1 MNERKIRERS
11 QPAALTNVDAEKII
25 IGRILQSETTFWEIN
40 GTIQSFHFS
49 IEIHQRIFESIYH
62 LLMDGKKATL
72 SLLQSRIG
80 PEYGDGS
87 STMTLMTALI
97 RNTSEVEDII
107 REVQTVI
114 ECWQRR
120 RVIEICDQF
129 SKEAK
134 QSDTDTSYML
144 GDLENVVKDITVNSQ
159 SEPVKTMA
167 DIVSRV
173 VSSSMKTKATGVSP
187 GFDSGLA
194 SLDQILGRIFPGDLG
209 FIGARPGDG
218 KGQPLD
224 ALVLT
229 PFGYKK
235 MGDIKVGAIV
245 SSPDGSASEV
255 IGVYPLGE
263 RQLYRVSFHDGTST
277 EVTEDHIWY
286 AWCKGRGRQINGKQ
300 VGGEDGA
307 KLFTTAGLIDILKNK
322 RAPKIYIPISKP
334 IQFTMVRSERDCLI
348 PPYTMGALLG
358 DGSFRHNRVSFTSA
372 DMDIVEKMEGEIG
385 CKLLVQANSSCGKAT
400 AYLVPVSSGV
410 RDAVLEMGLLEAK
423 SVDKFIPTQ
432 YLMATVEKRWEL
444 LRGLMDTD
452 GWVNVNGDP
461 RIHTKSPQLAKDIAW
476 LARSLG
482 AVVSTRKKQTYY
494 TKDGERIDCGIG
506 YELRIKLWDGS
517 EAFSLQRKKDKCNKP
532 QSLARKILSIEPTR
546 MAEAQCIKV
555 SDPNSL
561 YLTNDFI
568 VTHNTV
574 VGLQLLDRIQQH
586 YGPACFFSLEM
597 RDQDLGRRILAGKSN
612 VSVSEIEEG
621 SYDAFE
627 LEEIR
632 AAQEVLSRS
641 RMLVDDRPGLRIDQ
655 IRDRCV
661 VLKRSKGLKAIVIDH
676 IRLVRALG
684 KFSNRF
690 DRAEYVTGMLKTLAK
705 ELEIA
710 VIALSQVTRASQ
722 RRDDPR
728 PQLNDFDGGS
738 SIEQDAD
745 WALGLFRRDRWLRGQ
760 KPYDMDSKEGK
771 EWAEDMQKCKGKIE
785 VINLK
790 RRRGED
796 GGHAEFI
803 FDGKASLLREV
814 ER

>member
-1 MNERKIRERS
+1 MNERKSRERS

-25 IGRILQSETTFWEIN
+25 IGRILQSEAAYWEVD
-40 GTIQSFHFS
+40 GTLQSFHFS
-49 IEIHQRIFESIYH
+49 MEIHQRIFEAVYH
-62 LLMDGKKATL
+62 LLMEGKKATL

-97 RNTSEVEDII
+97 RNTSEIEEITKEI
-107 REVQTVI
+107 QTVI

-159 SEPVKTMA
+159 SEPVKTMG

-173 VSSSMKTKATGVSP
+173 VRDSMRTKESGISP
-187 GFDSGLA
+187 GFDTGLA

-209 FIGARPGDG
+209 FIGARSGDG
-218 KGQPLD
+218 KT
-224 ALVLT
+224 VL
-229 PFGYKK
+229 
-235 MGDIKVGAIV
+235 
-245 SSPDGSASEV
+245 
-255 IGVYPLGE
+255 
-263 RQLYRVSFHDGTST
+263 
-277 EVTEDHIWY
+277 
-286 AWCKGRGRQINGKQ
+286 
-300 VGGEDGA
+300 
-307 KLFTTAGLIDILKNK
+307 
-322 RAPKIYIPISKP
+322 
-334 IQFTMVRSERDCLI
+334 
-348 PPYTMGALLG
+348 
-358 DGSFRHNRVSFTSA
+358 
-372 DMDIVEKMEGEIG
+372 
-385 CKLLVQANSSCGKAT
+385 
-400 AYLVPVSSGV
+400 
-410 RDAVLEMGLLEAK
+410 
-423 SVDKFIPTQ
+423 
-432 YLMATVEKRWEL
+432 
-444 LRGLMDTD
+444 
-452 GWVNVNGDP
+452 
-461 RIHTKSPQLAKDIAW
+461 
-476 LARSLG
+476 
-482 AVVSTRKKQTYY
+482 
-494 TKDGERIDCGIG
+494 
-506 YELRIKLWDGS
+506 
-517 EAFSLQRKKDKCNKP
+517 
-532 QSLARKILSIEPTR
+532 
-546 MAEAQCIKV
+546 
-555 SDPNSL
+555 
-561 YLTNDFI
+561 
-568 VTHNTV
+568 
-574 VGLQLLDRIQQH
+574 GLQLADRIQQQ
-586 YGPACFFSLEM
+586 YGPVCFFSLEM
-597 RDQDLGRRILAGKSN
+597 RDEDLGRRILAGKSG

-632 AAQEVLSRS
+632 SAQEFLSKS

-661 VLKRSKGLKAIVIDH
+661 VLKRSKGLKAAVVDH

-684 KFSNRF
+684 KFGNRF
-690 DRAEYVTGMLKTLAK
+690 DRVEYVTGFLKTMAK

-710 VIALSQVTRASQ
+710 IIALSQVTRASQ

-745 WALGLFRRDRWLRGQ
+745 WALSMFRRDRWLLGQ

-771 EWAEDMQKCKGKIE
+771 DWAEDLSKCKGTIE
-785 VINLK
+785 IGVPK

-796 GGHAEFI
+796 GGRAVLA

>member
-1 MNERKIRERS
+1 MNERKSRERS

-25 IGRILQSETTFWEIN
+25 IGRILQSEAAYWEVD
-40 GTIQSFHFS
+40 GTLQSFHFS
-49 IEIHQRIFESIYH
+49 IEIHQRIFEAVYH
-62 LLMDGKKATL
+62 LLMEGKKATL

-97 RNTSEVEDII
+97 RNTSEIEEITK
-107 REVQTVI
+107 EVQTVI

-120 RVIEICDQF
+120 RVIEICEQF

-159 SEPVKTMA
+159 SEPVKTMG

-173 VSSSMKTKATGVSP
+173 VSNSMKTKATGVSP
-187 GFDSGLA
+187 GFDTGLA
-194 SLDQILGRIFPGDLG
+194 SLDQIMGRIFPGDLG
-209 FIGARPGDG
+209 FCGGRPGDG
-218 KGQPLD
+218 K
-224 ALVLT
+224 
-229 PFGYKK
+229 
-235 MGDIKVGAIV
+235 
-245 SSPDGSASEV
+245 
-255 IGVYPLGE
+255 
-263 RQLYRVSFHDGTST
+263 
-277 EVTEDHIWY
+277 
-286 AWCKGRGRQINGKQ
+286 
-300 VGGEDGA
+300 
-307 KLFTTAGLIDILKNK
+307 
-322 RAPKIYIPISKP
+322 
-334 IQFTMVRSERDCLI
+334 
-348 PPYTMGALLG
+348 
-358 DGSFRHNRVSFTSA
+358 
-372 DMDIVEKMEGEIG
+372 
-385 CKLLVQANSSCGKAT
+385 
-400 AYLVPVSSGV
+400 
-410 RDAVLEMGLLEAK
+410 
-423 SVDKFIPTQ
+423 
-432 YLMATVEKRWEL
+432 
-444 LRGLMDTD
+444 
-452 GWVNVNGDP
+452 
-461 RIHTKSPQLAKDIAW
+461 
-476 LARSLG
+476 
-482 AVVSTRKKQTYY
+482 
-494 TKDGERIDCGIG
+494 
-506 YELRIKLWDGS
+506 
-517 EAFSLQRKKDKCNKP
+517 
-532 QSLARKILSIEPTR
+532 
-546 MAEAQCIKV
+546 
-555 SDPNSL
+555 
-561 YLTNDFI
+561 
-568 VTHNTV
+568 TV

-597 RDQDLGRRILAGKSN
+597 RDEDLGRRILAGKSN

-684 KFSNRF
+684 KFGNRF

-760 KPYDMDSKEGK
+760 KPYDMESKEGQ
-771 EWAEDMQKCKGKIE
+771 EWAEDLQKCKGKIE